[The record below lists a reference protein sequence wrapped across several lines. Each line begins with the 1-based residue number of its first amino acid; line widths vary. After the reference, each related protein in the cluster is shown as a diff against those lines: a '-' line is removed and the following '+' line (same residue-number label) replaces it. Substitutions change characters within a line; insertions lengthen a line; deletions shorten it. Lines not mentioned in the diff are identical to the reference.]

1 MRIQPT
7 QPRHWLI
14 LGRSSLFFLVGA
26 LIRLFLGRARGRRPQ
41 VVLFE
46 ATFRP
51 TIWQVAEAHR
61 SAFPDSTRFLVTSFD
76 RQHLKQVVKE
86 HSDWVEPIPL
96 DTLRGAI
103 ALARSHVAIFA
114 DRPRSLGIL
123 AWLTDLPIIDVWHG
137 ISYKPI
143 KRPSFLRRYREVWVA
158 SEFLADTY
166 QRIAKVPRHKLRV
179 LGHSPLD
186 KYVNESPSREE
197 LRRRLHLPA
206 SNAPVVAFGTTWDSH
221 NPASPVPG
229 LGSFGLDLFSRL
241 SDWAIEQG
249 VDVVIRNHHISGV
262 APQDAPPVFFRS
274 QADYPSPVDLLK
286 LADVFVTDW
295 SSLAFEFAVMDKPA
309 IFVDIPEKRPR
320 RFFVGPEHRAGD
332 IVSSTQGLFTALTN
346 ALKTPSDYLA
356 THRDTLAAVREKII
370 SDGKVGDASSRQ
382 AHALHELVVT
392 RTRRPR
398 GQR

>member
-1 MRIQPT
+1 MRFQPNKL
-7 QPRHWLI
+7 RHWLI
-14 LGRSSLFFLVGA
+14 LGRSSLFLLVGA
-26 LIRLFLGRARGRRPQ
+26 LIRLVLGDTRGQRHQ

-51 TIWQVAEAHR
+51 TIWDVVEAYR

-76 RQHLKQVVKE
+76 RQHLEQVTKK
-86 HSDWVEPIPL
+86 HSDWVEPLPL

-103 ALARSHVAIFA
+103 TLARSHLAIFA

-123 AWLTDLPIIDVWHG
+123 AWLSDLPIIDVWHG
-137 ISYKPI
+137 ISFKPI
-143 KRPSFLRRYREVWVA
+143 RRPSFLRRYREVWVA

-166 QRIAKVPRHKLRV
+166 QRIAKLPRHKIRV

-186 KYVNESPSREE
+186 KYVNESPSKEE

-206 SNAPVVAFGTTWDSH
+206 SNAPVVAFGTTWDPQD
-221 NPASPVPG
+221 PASPVPG
-229 LGSFGLDLFSRL
+229 LGSFGPDLFSRL
-241 SDWAIEQG
+241 SDWAAKQG
-249 VDVVIRNHHISGV
+249 ADVVIRNHHISGA

-295 SSLAFEFAVMDKPA
+295 SSLAFEFAVMDKPT

-320 RFFVGPEHRAGD
+320 RFFVAPEYRAGD
-332 IVSSTQGLFTALTN
+332 ILSTTDGLLSALTDALN
-346 ALKTPSDYLA
+346 APSDYLA
-356 THRDTLAAVREKII
+356 TYRDALAVVREKII
-370 SDGKVGDASSRQ
+370 SDGKVGEASSKQ
-382 AHALHELVVT
+382 ALALRELVVT
-392 RTRRPR
+392 STRRPR